1 MLWLREVK
9 WRMLELMLGISEK
22 GSGCASDVV
31 YFSAFLDYVTHG
43 VFRVSIGFH
52 VDSCGRPCGVL

>member
-1 MLWLREVK
+1 
-9 WRMLELMLGISEK
+9 MLELMLGISEK